1 MTTDLWML
9 AYTAILCLAT
19 PYIGIVGLC
28 LLPGGLVWGMGNR
41 DTVYAVPPWIERV
54 RRTHANLVENLVPFA
69 ALVLAA
75 HVSGKADSTTATAA
89 TVFFGARVV
98 YTALY
103 VAGIPYVRTM
113 AFGVGTLAQVIILSR
128 LFA

>member
-9 AYTAILCLAT
+9 AYTAILCLLT

-28 LLPGGLVWGMGNR
+28 FLPGGLVWGLGNR
-41 DTVYAVPPWIERV
+41 DTAYPVPPWIERV
-54 RRTHANLVENLVPFA
+54 RRAHANLVENLAPFA

-75 HVSGKADSTTATAA
+75 HVSGKADDTTATAA
-89 TVFFGARVV
+89 SVFFGARVV

-103 VAGIPYVRTM
+103 AGGVPYVRTL
-113 AFGVGTLAQVIILSR
+113 AFAVGTVAQFAILMR